1 MQVKQTRPAWFTRL
15 SSAFAAEASSLPA
28 LLLLTFFLLAFA
40 THGGQ
45 VASAQDDLPA
55 PPPLQ
60 WFKGNLHTHSL
71 WSDGNDFPEMIVDWY
86 VRQGYH
92 FLALSDHNILSEGE
106 KWIDVEATVKR
117 GAIGGLDRYRKR
129 FGDEWVQTRNK
140 DGKQQVRLKPLQD
153 FRTMFEQPGKFLLL
167 QGEEL
172 TDRFEDLPVHVNASN
187 IRDLI
192 KPQGGKS
199 LRETIANNLIA
210 VQQQAQ
216 RVGQPILAHLN
227 HPNFHYA
234 VTAEDMAAVVEEQF
248 FEVYNG
254 HPDVG
259 HRGDK
264 NRIGTERM
272 WDVANTIRVGEMQ
285 TAPLYGL
292 ATDDSHNYFGERGA
306 SPGRGWIM
314 VHSRRLNPSA
324 LIQAIG
330 RGEFYASSGVE
341 LKSVKY
347 DAESKLLTID
357 IARRNGATY
366 VTEFIGTLKDY
377 DRKNEPAVDEKGQPI
392 RATRRYS
399 ADVGKVLAKVE
410 GLQPAYQLTGD
421 ELYVRAVVT
430 STEKPTNPAFE
441 GQFQQAWTQPVGFEK
456 WVKPAPAK
464 GPDAS
469 KSDAEKGD
477 APKAE
482 APKPSAP
489 TKTEAPK

>member
-1 MQVKQTRPAWFTRL
+1 
-15 SSAFAAEASSLPA
+15 
-28 LLLLTFFLLAFA
+28 
-40 THGGQ
+40 
-45 VASAQDDLPA
+45 
-55 PPPLQ
+55 
-60 WFKGNLHTHSL
+60 
-71 WSDGNDFPEMIVDWY
+71 
-86 VRQGYH
+86 
-92 FLALSDHNILSEGE
+92 
-106 KWIDVEATVKR
+106 
-117 GAIGGLDRYRKR
+117 
-129 FGDEWVQTRNK
+129 
-140 DGKQQVRLKPLQD
+140 
-153 FRTMFEQPGKFLLL
+153 
-167 QGEEL
+167 
-172 TDRFEDLPVHVNASN
+172 
-187 IRDLI
+187 
-192 KPQGGKS
+192 
-199 LRETIANNLIA
+199 
-210 VQQQAQ
+210 
-216 RVGQPILAHLN
+216 
-227 HPNFHYA
+227 
-234 VTAEDMAAVVEEQF
+234 
-248 FEVYNG
+248 
-254 HPDVG
+254 
-259 HRGDK
+259 
-264 NRIGTERM
+264 
-272 WDVANTIRVGEMQ
+272 
-285 TAPLYGL
+285 
-292 ATDDSHNYFGERGA
+292 
-306 SPGRGWIM
+306 M